1 MIGINTNRV
10 NIVRGLI
17 YLRTKPIT
25 GYLLTK
31 RFKSNQISGL
41 CRLSFNIVVSA
52 YSLPKV
58 LADKNSSPNEER
70 AKRGHIVMKQHKITS
85 ICAALLLTLFSS
97 AALAAN
103 DGSTDTDSRIVDA
116 KVVEVSD
123 ARISVIAQ
131 TGVEHVIAINESG
144 TKVSVSGRAISLK
157 DVREGDII
165 TVELDADS
173 PVKLARNIAISNNS
187 QIARSRR

>member
-1 MIGINTNRV
+1 
-10 NIVRGLI
+10 
-17 YLRTKPIT
+17 
-25 GYLLTK
+25 
-31 RFKSNQISGL
+31 
-41 CRLSFNIVVSA
+41 
-52 YSLPKV
+52 
-58 LADKNSSPNEER
+58 
-70 AKRGHIVMKQHKITS
+70 MKQRKITNL
-85 ICAALLLTLFSS
+85 CAALLLTLFST

-103 DGSTDTDSRIVDA
+103 DADTDTDSRIVDA

-123 ARISVIAQ
+123 ARISVVAQ

-165 TVELDADS
+165 TVELDDDS
-173 PVKLARNIAISNNS
+173 PVKLARNIDVSNNS